1 LASLSKSEGQTG
13 AIAPSL
19 DTSCT
24 NRPIVLLTKYR
35 GEKWYPTLPP
45 GRDDEPAR
53 RMLARCVHAPPPLQ
67 GMFGIVHLN
76 RRDIDR
82 RGGPSAWDRLGL
94 NEVGTVAGRCAR

>member
-1 LASLSKSEGQTG
+1 
-13 AIAPSL
+13 
-19 DTSCT
+19 
-24 NRPIVLLTKYR
+24 
-35 GEKWYPTLPP
+35 
-45 GRDDEPAR
+45 
-53 RMLARCVHAPPPLQ
+53 MLARCVHAPPPLQ